1 MNAILVLF
9 PVTRGARGGRK
20 RRNSSPDGD
29 RIIGYCYLSP
39 EEPGGGATV
48 RMVAGSL
55 DTVTCYQGSHEGQ
68 E

>member
-39 EEPGGGATV
+39 EEPGGD
-48 RMVAGSL
+48 RRRRSSSPEQDHWML
-55 DTVTCYQGSHEGQ
+55 
-68 E
+68 